1 MQKQCHLCERSDVI
15 ARGLCHRCY
24 QRLLWRKKNNPD
36 TWGGWPFR
44 RERLEL
50 GDECAYCTGEPYAR
64 DLCRKHYR
72 RLSRR
77 GLLEV
82 RVTEGSRR

>member
-1 MQKQCHLCERSDVI
+1 MSERRAKVARCSHGVI
-15 ARGLCHRCY
+15 HSAHAY
-24 QRLLWRKKNNPD
+24 
-36 TWGGWPFR
+36 TV
-44 RERLEL
+44 

-72 RLSRR
+72 RLRRR

-82 RVTEGSRR
+82 RL